1 MKVQYGRFFTVAER
15 FSNLFFLNML
25 WLAACLPIFT
35 ILPSTAAMFGVYR
48 DWATKGETSIF
59 RPFLKKFKENFRQ
72 SIVLQIAWTT
82 FGLIVYF
89 NFSILNHLDGI
100 LRTTILTMII
110 TVAFFL
116 LTTTIYM
123 LTVMVHYDFSLR
135 ELWMNSF
142 LLALTSLPTTFM
154 SIMILLAAGIL
165 TYMYPVLF
173 VMIFSVTAFIVF
185 SLCFRIIRVVK

>member
-48 DWATKGETSIF
+48 DWATKEETSIF

-82 FGLIVYF
+82 FSLIVYF

-135 ELWMNSF
+135 ELWKNSF
-142 LLALTSLPTTFM
+142 LVALTSLPTTFM